1 MVHALITAIW
11 CIACILFKLPLVVL
25 LFPSAFYLGREITQA
40 EYRYI
45 EAHGRKRAN
54 CPWWCGF
61 MPEAWTLK
69 GLLDWILP
77 LGVSLGV
84 VVLSCLLDLK

>member
-1 MVHALITAIW
+1 MIHAALSLAF
-11 CIACILFKLPLVVL
+11 CSLCFFLGLPWPVFFWPV
-25 LFPSAFYLGREITQA
+25 AFYAGREHAQA

-45 EAHGRKRAN
+45 EAHGRKRVS

-77 LGVSLGV
+77 LGVSLGA
-84 VVLSCLLDLK
+84 VVLSSLLGLN